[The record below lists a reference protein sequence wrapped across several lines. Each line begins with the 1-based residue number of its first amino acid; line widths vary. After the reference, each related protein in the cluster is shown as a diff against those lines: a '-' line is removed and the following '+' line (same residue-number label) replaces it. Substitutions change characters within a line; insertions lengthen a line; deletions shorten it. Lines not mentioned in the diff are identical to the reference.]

1 MIVLFLMRFLQIF
14 ESDFDN
20 GNIDA
25 EGYKTSLIN
34 MIDQDNKVLWVYQKL
49 GLKEW
54 AEFVKA
60 RTEIVKKDFFDNFE
74 LKYDPAPYSQ

>member
-1 MIVLFLMRFLQIF
+1 
-14 ESDFDN
+14 
-20 GNIDA
+20 
-25 EGYKTSLIN
+25 

-60 RTEIVKKDFFDNFE
+60 RAEIVKKDFFDNFE
-74 LKYDPAPYSQ
+74 LKYDPAPYTQ